1 VRERESLFPQ
11 NIVVER
17 VRERRFAMI
26 EKFLKFILILV

>member
-1 VRERESLFPQ
+1 VRERESLSPQ
-11 NIVVER
+11 NIVVEH